1 MLVWTFPGNANV
13 VGLFLRNFIE
23 LSLESWQVESGDL
36 LVEDLG
42 ELVDLTL
49 GVFVGVLVLPEI
61 NLSESLVGEGA
72 GHDERWVTGGATQ
85 VEESTLGQ
93 HDNTVAIWE
102 LKSVDLRLDLGF
114 LDSWVGLKTVHVN
127 FVIEVTDVSDDGVVL
142 HLSHVVLHDDAL
154 VSSGGD
160 EDVGGANNGLELLDH
175 VAFHGGL
182 ESANW
187 INFGDDNS
195 GTASLHGLS
204 TTLTNVTE
212 TADDDFLTSDHD
224 IGSSH
229 DTIGKRVLAAIDV
242 VELLF
247 GDRVVDIDCSH
258 EELTLGGHLVKSGNT
273 GGGFL
278 RNTNESLAHLSP
290 FLGVS
295 SLETISDDSENLLE
309 LGVAG
314 ALWIWELS
322 SLGEVSLSLD
332 TFVDEESSITTIIDE
347 NIWAVAIW
355 PGKHSVGA
363 IPVLLKGLT
372 LPGENVG
379 SLSLDDS
386 SGGVVLGG
394 EDVARSPSYLSTES
408 LEGLDENSGL
418 DGHVEGSR
426 DLGAF
431 ENLLGAELR
440 SDTHET
446 WHLNLSKIEL
456 LSSKVSLLWELDF
469 GFELV
474 HVVCKK

>member
-1 MLVWTFPGNANV
+1 M
-13 VGLFLRNFIE
+13 
-23 LSLESWQVESGDL
+23 S
-36 LVEDLG
+36 
-42 ELVDLTL
+42 
-49 GVFVGVLVLPEI
+49 
-61 NLSESLVGEGA
+61 
-72 GHDERWVTGGATQ
+72 GGATQ
-85 VEESTLGQ
+85 VEESTLGK
-93 HDNTVAIWE
+93 DDDTVSVWE
-102 LKSVDLRLDLGF
+102 LESVDLRLNLGF
-114 LDSWVGLKTVHVN
+114 FDSWIALESLHIDL
-127 FVIEVTDVSDDGVVL
+127 VIEMTNVSNDGVVL
-142 HLSHVVLHDDAL
+142 HLGHLVLHDDTL
-154 VSSGGD
+154 VTSGGD
-160 EDVGGANNGLELLDH
+160 EDVGGGDNALEFLDLESL
-175 VAFHGGL
+175 HGSL
-182 ESANW
+182 ESADW
-187 INFGDDNS
+187 IDLGNDNS
-195 GTASLHGLS
+195 GSACLHGEGASLTNITVSANYDLLS
-204 TTLTNVTE
+204 CNHNI
-212 TADDDFLTSDHD
+212 S
-224 IGSSH
+224 GSH
-229 DTIGKRVLAAIDV
+229 NTVWEGVLASIDV
-242 VELLF
+242 IELLL
-247 GDRVVDIDCSH
+247 GDRVVDVDGSQQ
-258 EELTLGGHLVKSGNT
+258 ELALLSHLVKSGDT
-273 GGGFL
+273 GSGLL
-278 RNTNESLAHLSP
+278 RNTNESLGHLGP
-290 FLGVS
+290 LLGVS
-295 SLETISDDSENLLE
+295 GFKAISDDSENLLE
-309 LGVAG
+309 LEVGG
-314 ALWIWELS
+314 ALWVWELTG
-322 SLGEVSLSLD
+322 LGEVSLSLD